1 MQENGDLFASGCFLC
16 STSSVVVFH
25 IEKSKKF
32 DANQNPYEKNKF
44 YKFFRIFTLNKLN
57 PLIISY

>member
-1 MQENGDLFASGCFLC
+1 MAIYLRL
-16 STSSVVVFH
+16 VVFCAQQAVLLYF
-25 IEKSKKF
+25 ILKKSKKF

-57 PLIISY
+57 SWIISC